1 MASLAFHQQTPR
13 QTPTPPPQAPSLS
26 LDTSD
31 LKNGAIPNKHL
42 PYCSPGPAPYLQNAP
57 ATPPASPPTPQ
68 PEVRTSWVLHPPD
81 AHPKV
86 SASPPVFVIQ
96 PSTLVAAI
104 RQSASQELPEP
115 RYVFPWLHGLHPENQ
130 IQLAFFTARKKTL
143 RNVPRCFRGVT
154 IVKAG
159 GNLTRSK
166 VTGALAP
173 EEILS
178 SEIGHGD
185 AFLDVDPKEGFSV
198 RNFQIQATKMAVVS
212 DIIVYRDND
221 VSEKELHRLAKRLS
235 KAQDT
240 WRVKNSGGEQEMP
253 RFHVFILS
261 CTSFSPTNPRSC
273 ADMIQARSRNSSTT
287 NRKWLQSTPKA
298 SQKGSCWTFVRT
310 TGAGGSKY

>member
-1 MASLAFHQQTPR
+1 MATLAFHQQPPR

-31 LKNGAIPNKHL
+31 LKNGTIPNKHL
-42 PYCSPGPAPYLQNAP
+42 PYCSPGPAPHTQNAP

-68 PEVRTSWVLHPPD
+68 QEVRTSSVLHPPD

-96 PSTLVAAI
+96 PSTLVAAM
-104 RQSASQELPEP
+104 RQSASQELPDP

-130 IQLAFFTARKKTL
+130 IQLAFFTARKRTL

-154 IVKAG
+154 IIKAG

-166 VTGALAP
+166 ITGALAP

-178 SEIGHGD
+178 SEANHGD
-185 AFLDVDPKEGFSV
+185 AFLEVDPREGFSV
-198 RNFQIQATKMAVVS
+198 RNFQIQATKMAMVS

-221 VSEKELHRLAKRLS
+221 VSEKELHKTAKRLS

-240 WRVKNSGGEQEMP
+240 WRVKNSSGEQELP
-253 RFHVFILS
+253 KFHVFILS
-261 CTSFSPTNPRSC
+261 CTY
-273 ADMIQARSRNSSTT
+273 SSTT
-287 NRKWLQSTPKA
+287 YLR
-298 SQKGSCWTFVRT
+298 
-310 TGAGGSKY
+310 